1 MEPLEQLGQSG
12 EEALKQTSS
21 LFTQMGEKFL
31 DYLPT
36 LVIGLA
42 VFVLGVLLTRLISHV
57 LSRTM
62 RNSKIDETAK
72 GFGQSLVRILLL
84 TVLVIICLSILG
96 VPMASIITMLGAAG
110 VTVGLALQNSL
121 SNLAGGFVLM
131 FAKPFQAGDYIIC
144 GSNEGYVESVTILYT
159 KLRGLDN
166 RSIYLPNSLVSSG
179 AIINISQKGTL
190 RIRAEVSVSYDT
202 NLDTARR
209 VILEALKETKGIRQ
223 EPAPSVCVNALGDHG
238 VELVIF
244 CWVHKHDYFTAP
256 PLVQETVCKALG
268 AANITI
274 PFPQI
279 DIHQA

>member
-84 TVLVIICLSILG
+84 TVLVIICLSIL
-96 VPMASIITMLGAAG
+96 A
-110 VTVGLALQNSL
+110 
-121 SNLAGGFVLM
+121 
-131 FAKPFQAGDYIIC
+131 
-144 GSNEGYVESVTILYT
+144 
-159 KLRGLDN
+159 
-166 RSIYLPNSLVSSG
+166 G
-179 AIINISQKGTL
+179 AI
-190 RIRAEVSVSYDT
+190 V
-202 NLDTARR
+202 
-209 VILEALKETKGIRQ
+209 
-223 EPAPSVCVNALGDHG
+223 
-238 VELVIF
+238 
-244 CWVHKHDYFTAP
+244 TAP
-256 PLVQETVCKALG
+256 KLIQADSGRHDLKV
-268 AANITI
+268 
-274 PFPQI
+274 PQ
-279 DIHQA
+279 AS